1 MAKKHIKK
9 FSTSLVIREMQIK
22 TIMKYHF
29 RPVRM
34 AIIKKVYKLQTRR
47 RHGEKQILFHS
58 WWECKL
64 VQPLWRRVWRFLK
77 TKNRATAT
85 RGPSNP
91 IPGHISGKKHD
102 PKGYMYPDIH
112 CSTVY
117 NSQDKEAT

>member
-64 VQPLWRRVWRFLK
+64 VQPLWRIVWRFLK

-91 IPGHISGKKHD
+91 IPGHISEEDHNSKR
-102 PKGYMYPDIH
+102 YMHPNVN

-117 NSQDKEAT
+117 SKQVMEAT

>member
-1 MAKKHIKK
+1 MEKRR
-9 FSTSLVIREMQIK
+9 FSYIVGGNVNWRSH
-22 TIMKYHF
+22 Y
-29 RPVRM
+29 
-34 AIIKKVYKLQTRR
+34 
-47 RHGEKQILFHS
+47 GEEYGGS
-58 WWECKL
+58 
-64 VQPLWRRVWRFLK
+64 LK
-77 TKNRATAT
+77 TKNRATVT